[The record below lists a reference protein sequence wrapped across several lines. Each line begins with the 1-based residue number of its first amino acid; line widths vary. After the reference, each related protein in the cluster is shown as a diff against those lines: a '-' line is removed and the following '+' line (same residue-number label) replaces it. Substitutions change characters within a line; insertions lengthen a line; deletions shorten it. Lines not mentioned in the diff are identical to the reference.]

1 MNESVSSSPAAAW
14 PKWLW
19 PTLFALLG
27 LVLALVVV
35 LLLARMQ
42 SLEGDVARRLAEIDR
57 ASTSLKGEAAGAASK
72 VGELATRTAALESQ
86 AQEAQS
92 QQVAL
97 ASMYQELARGQDER
111 LLADMEHTLLL
122 AQQQLYLTGNVR
134 TAILGLEAAS
144 ARLNRLNR
152 ARFEPLRNA
161 LAHDL
166 ERLRLSPAADTGALR
181 ARLDALIDGV
191 DAWGLESEPEPE
203 AAHSTPAA
211 RPEASSPAA
220 PGDWLWRYAREA
232 WDELRALVRIRRL
245 DHPDLPLLTPEQQF
259 FLRENLKL
267 RLLSARMAAFARDE
281 ATWQADLKVAGAWLL
296 RYFNPRDPAV
306 KAASQSIAELTR
318 AELSLQG
325 VDLNASLKA
334 LAVLRPGGD

>member
-1 MNESVSSSPAAAW
+1 MNESVPPTSAATW

-19 PTLFALLG
+19 PVLFALLG
-27 LVLALVVV
+27 AVLALGAV

-57 ASTSLKGEAAGAASK
+57 ASASLKGEAAGAASK
-72 VGELATRTAALESQ
+72 VGELVTRTAALEAQ

-211 RPEASSPAA
+211 KPESTPAA

-281 ATWQADLKVAGAWLL
+281 VTWQADLKEAGAWLL

-306 KAASQSIAELTR
+306 KAASQSIAELSR
-318 AELSLQG
+318 ATLSLQG
-325 VDLNASLKA
+325 VDLKASLKA
-334 LAVLRPGGD
+334 LAALHPGGD